1 MRATRLTYRRMEYS
15 MIRYSGSGTCALCLT
30 VALTVAA
37 SLLPFKDARAVVSE
51 SLPAAQNGSME
62 TAFSRF
68 RVRAATGDA
77 DAQMY
82 FGELYRHGLD
92 VTGDPAKA
100 FGWYLRAARQGNTR
114 GQSRV
119 GSAYYLGIGVLKDF
133 SKAGK
138 WLLRAAHKGDAPAI
152 QNLGKMF
159 AEGSGVAL
167 DPVRAYMW
175 FTVGARL
182 GDLESRKLGSD
193 IRSKLTTLEIQRA
206 LDMVN
211 SQLSQ
216 FQN

>member
-1 MRATRLTYRRMEYS
+1 MFRNSMPGIGKLSLAVAITLAATALP
-15 MIRYSGSGTCALCLT
+15 SGS
-30 VALTVAA
+30 
-37 SLLPFKDARAVVSE
+37 ARAVVSE
-51 SLPAAQNGSME
+51 SLSVAENGDVE

-68 RVRAATGDA
+68 RVRAATGDVN
-77 DAQMY
+77 AQMY
-82 FGELYRHGLD
+82 FGELYHHGLG
-92 VTGDPAKA
+92 VTGDPDKA
-100 FGWYLRAARQGNTR
+100 YGWYLRAARQGHTT

-119 GSAYYLGIGVLKDF
+119 GSAYYLGVGVLQDY

-138 WLLRAAHKGDAPAI
+138 WYLKAAHKGDKTAI

-159 AEGSGVAL
+159 AEGHGMAR

-175 FTVGARL
+175 FTVGARM
-182 GDLESRKLGSD
+182 GNLESRKLGSE
-193 IRSKLTTLEIQRA
+193 IRTRLTTREIQRA